1 MVITNIKSMKDI
13 FTQTSLAKV
22 GVEDGIQISR
32 LIIEHRLGSVK
43 IDQRS
48 KTMIFE
54 DQDELISTIGTIE
67 KQNLELVD
75 VLNQVSETRNEVKT
89 SLDYAKSM
97 VKKKGHVSK

>member
-1 MVITNIKSMKDI
+1 M
-13 FTQTSLAKV
+13 KV
-22 GVEDGIQISR
+22 GVEDGLQISK

-54 DQDELISTIGTIE
+54 DQDDLITTIGQTE

-75 VLNQVSETRNEVKT
+75 VLNQVSETRNDVKT
-89 SLDYAKSM
+89 SLEYAKSM
-97 VKKKGHVSK
+97 VKKKGHESK